1 MRYYNIT
8 ENHIKELGQFVDDRG
23 SIKDILY
30 AKAINHA
37 SIITCVPRAI
47 RGNHYH
53 KLTTQY
59 IFIISGS
66 MHYYCQ
72 RVNSVDEPLKLLVQ
86 VGDVIVSEPNE
97 IHALKAG
104 ETGCT
109 FIEMEEKI
117 NSCNDLHSDVYRV
130 SSIIS

>member
-8 ENHIKELGQFVDDRG
+8 ENHEKELGQFVDDRG

-30 AKAINHA
+30 AQAINHA
-37 SIITCVPRAI
+37 SIITCAPGAI

-59 IFIISGS
+59 VFVVNGS
-66 MHYYCQ
+66 MDYFCQ
-72 RVNSVDEPLKLLVQ
+72 RVDSIDKPVVLAVQ
-86 VGDVIVSEPNE
+86 SGDVVISEPNE

-104 ETGCT
+104 NEGCT
-109 FIEMEEKI
+109 FIEMEEGTR
-117 NSCNDLHSDVYRV
+117 SSNDFNSDVYKV
-130 SSIIS
+130 KSIIS